1 MRNGEERTGPGSA
14 VASSPS
20 RPAVSPAKRPMVF
33 DLYGTL
39 LDTDSVVAACER
51 RFPGRGADL
60 SRLWRQR
67 QLEHSWLRTAMGRFV
82 DFDAVTREALLYAV
96 RALGLGAVDAATVE
110 SLAGEYAH
118 LKPFAEVPATLERLS
133 PAYRL
138 AVLSNGAERML
149 RLALEAA
156 GLADRFEVLL
166 SVDRVKKY
174 KPSPEVYAL
183 PTTWFQVAASQCV
196 FVSANWWDVAGAK
209 SFGLTAVWVNRRGD
223 SPDELSGPADGEV
236 RSLEGLEHLRL
247 P

>member
-1 MRNGEERTGPGSA
+1 MTARANAPSASRSERA
-14 VASSPS
+14 
-20 RPAVSPAKRPMVF
+20 MVF

-51 RFPGRGADL
+51 RFPGRGAEL

-82 DFDAVTREALLYAV
+82 DFDAVTREALVYAV
-96 RALGLGAVDAATVE
+96 RALGLASLDAATIE
-110 SLAGEYAH
+110 ALAGEYAH
-118 LKPFAEVPATLERLS
+118 LRPFPEVPSTLERLS
-133 PAYRL
+133 RTHRL

-149 RLALEAA
+149 RSALEAA
-156 GLADRFEVLL
+156 GLIDRFDVLL
-166 SVDRVKKY
+166 SVDRVRKY

-183 PTTWFQVAASQCV
+183 PGEFFRITPVQCV

-223 SPDELSGPADGEV
+223 PPDELSGPADGEI
-236 RSLEGLEHLRL
+236 RGLDGLEALRL